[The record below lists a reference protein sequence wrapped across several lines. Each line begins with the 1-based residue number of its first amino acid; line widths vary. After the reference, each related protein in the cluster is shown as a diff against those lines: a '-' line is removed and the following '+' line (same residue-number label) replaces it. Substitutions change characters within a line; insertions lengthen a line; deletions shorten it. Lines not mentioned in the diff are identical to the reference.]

1 MRSRKKMSTRR
12 SRFPLHVGIAFAVLA
27 AASAYPLSRWG
38 NAGILWAAFTGAMLS
53 TCNVLLGYALI
64 EYGFEKSY
72 TTFLKV
78 VLGGMGL
85 RMAFMLAALMVL
97 LMVFH
102 MHTVGLTVTMLLFMM
117 VYLVLEVMYLQKK
130 VDVKNQG

>member
-1 MRSRKKMSTRR
+1 MRNAER
-12 SRFPLHVGIAFAVLA
+12 RFPYYVGIAFVVLA
-27 AASAYPLSRWG
+27 AAAAYPLSRWG
-38 NAGILWAAFTGAMLS
+38 SAEMTTAVVVGALLS
-53 TCNVLLGYALI
+53 TGNVLLGYWLI

-85 RMAFMLAALMVL
+85 RMGFMLLALMVL
-97 LMVFH
+97 LLGFH
-102 MHTVGLTVTMLLFMM
+102 MHTVGLTVSMLLFMM
-117 VYLVLEVMYLQKK
+117 VYLVLEIFYLQKK